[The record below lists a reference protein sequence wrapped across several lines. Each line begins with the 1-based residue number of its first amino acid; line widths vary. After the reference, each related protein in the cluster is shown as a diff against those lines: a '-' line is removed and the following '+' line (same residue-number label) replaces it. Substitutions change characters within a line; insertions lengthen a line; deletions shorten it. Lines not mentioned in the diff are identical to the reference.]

1 MFYRLKFRAMASLLK
16 NKVDVAGEQKAE
28 SANST
33 KNLESLSKEVHALY
47 AKVDSIAGD
56 VTALKASQAASV
68 AE

>member
-1 MFYRLKFRAMASLLK
+1 MASLLK

-47 AKVDSIAGD
+47 SKVDSIAGD

>member
-1 MFYRLKFRAMASLLK
+1 MASLLK